1 LIGQWVKIR
10 TRHHTGQQSY
20 STTSEVSR
28 VFPLEL
34 SFFDRKTSEA
44 LGNASF
50 EGDRYNVVFKYLR
63 QRSKVNGQKVTGQ
76 KVTIYIF
83 YPGGQKVT
91 GQKVI
96 TYIFA

>member
-1 LIGQWVKIR
+1 MIGQWVKIR

-20 STTSEVSR
+20 STTSEASR

-83 YPGGQKVT
+83 YHGGQKVT

>member
-1 LIGQWVKIR
+1 MIGQWVKIR

-20 STTSEVSR
+20 STTSEASR